1 MNEKELTNEELSYIL
16 DCMRFTGICP
26 SSDEKEYLRE
36 AAERLREIEDRP
48 KDVTKEDMLDFYQL
62 NDDFKRYVD
71 ACCVTYGKSLD
82 EILELPI
89 TKEYYLSMQKGG
101 CNE

>member
-1 MNEKELTNEELSYIL
+1 M
-16 DCMRFTGICP
+16 
-26 SSDEKEYLRE
+26 
-36 AAERLREIEDRP
+36 
-48 KDVTKEDMLDFYQL
+48 KEDMLDFYQL

-82 EILELPI
+82 EILESPI